1 MDEQH
6 RVVHIGPISLF
17 TLVASLGMAVLAVLA
32 VSTSNA
38 MYALADRA
46 ALMMTETYLADTYAQ
61 RFVAELDGV
70 LADARD
76 EGAYAPSYVE
86 ERLDEIARAAE
97 RNASMDNRGVQ
108 IDASMEEGTVTA
120 IIMTPEARKIDL
132 RVNVLEDGT
141 YEIAQ
146 WKSTSEIDTTG
157 PEDQL
162 WSPPR

>member
-17 TLVASLGMAVLAVLA
+17 TLVAWLGRAVLAVLA
-32 VSTSNA
+32 VSTANA

-46 ALMMTETYLADTYAQ
+46 ALMMTQTYLADTYAQ
-61 RFVAELDGV
+61 RFVAELAGV
-70 LADARD
+70 LADARG
-76 EGAYAPSYVE
+76 EGANAPSYVE

-97 RNASMDNRGVQ
+97 RNASMDDQGVQ
-108 IDASMEEGTVTA
+108 IDASMEEGIVTA

-162 WSPPR
+162 WSPAR